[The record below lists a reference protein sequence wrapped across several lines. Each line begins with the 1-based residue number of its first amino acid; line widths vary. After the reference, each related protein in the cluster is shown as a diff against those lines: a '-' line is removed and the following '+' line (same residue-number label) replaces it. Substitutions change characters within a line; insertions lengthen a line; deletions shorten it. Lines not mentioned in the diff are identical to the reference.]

1 MNQIENAL
9 YEFKNEFEQMYNDT
23 VNHMLETKSQ
33 KDEINNK
40 LNVQIKKQYDKIY
53 ELINEEE
60 QTSNNSQIEKIKS
73 I

>member
-1 MNQIENAL
+1 MDQIENAL
-9 YEFKNEFEQMYNDT
+9 YEFKNEFEQMYND
-23 VNHMLETKSQ
+23 MLETKAQ

-53 ELINEEE
+53 LLINEE
-60 QTSNNSQIEKIKS
+60 QTSNNSQIERIKS

>member
-1 MNQIENAL
+1 MDQIENAL
-9 YEFKNEFEQMYNDT
+9 YEFKNEFEQIYND
-23 VNHMLETKSQ
+23 MLETKAQ

-53 ELINEEE
+53 VLINEE
-60 QTSNNSQIEKIKS
+60 QTSNNSQIERIKS

>member
-1 MNQIENAL
+1 MDQIENAL
-9 YEFKNEFEQMYNDT
+9 YEFKNEFEQMYND
-23 VNHMLETKSQ
+23 MLETKAQ

-53 ELINEEE
+53 VLINEE
-60 QTSNNSQIEKIKS
+60 QTSNNSQIERIKS

>member
-1 MNQIENAL
+1 MDQIENAL
-9 YEFKNEFEQMYNDT
+9 YEFKNEFEQIYND
-23 VNHMLETKSQ
+23 MLETKAQ

>member
-23 VNHMLETKSQ
+23 VNHMLETKAQ

-53 ELINEEE
+53 VLINEE
-60 QTSNNSQIEKIKS
+60 QTSNNSQIERIKS